1 MPGDVSKS
9 RSARRA
15 LTLAMIVKNEG
26 ERLAECLSS
35 VGPIVDEIVV
45 VDTGSTDNTIE
56 VAQRFEAKT
65 FSYEW
70 SDDFSAARNESLRH
84 ATGDWVIVLDADE
97 IIAPENLPR
106 IREFVDR
113 DEFDAVQFVLA
124 NYTDECQSM
133 WWTPADGSSAAPAR
147 EYSGYIPVPL
157 VRMWRNKAEYR
168 FRGCVHET
176 VVESIREA
184 GGRIAETDIV
194 IHHYGKDS
202 RVPEKSRFYLDL
214 GMRNVADRPNDSKAH
229 YDLAVQLKELDRL
242 DEAESHYRQALSL
255 DPDSSLAQSG
265 LVEVFAHSGRL
276 AEAERILEKMEADG
290 TAPSASVNLAIIRI
304 RRGDLESAMRRLRAA
319 VKRNPAQVVAH
330 IYLGKVHERCGNTQ
344 SAEEAYRVAV
354 EACPGF
360 APAQAALN
368 AFKKRKEARELL
380 ASGDAPGALR
390 LLKDAVNEE
399 PADAMAYAELGPVLI
414 SLGQGEAAYRML
426 LRALESE
433 PRLAVARRKLMEVAG
448 SLSKTEEAERV
459 LAAMESPCVM
469 ERRGG

>member
-1 MPGDVSKS
+1 MPGDASKS
-9 RSARRA
+9 RSARRT
-15 LTLAMIVKNEG
+15 LTLAMIVKDEG

-35 VGPIVDEIVV
+35 AGPIVDEIVV

-133 WWTPADGSSAAPAR
+133 WWTPADESSAPAR

-202 RVPEKSRFYLDL
+202 KVPEKSRFYLNL
-214 GMRNVADRPNDSKAH
+214 GMRNVAERPNDSKAH

-242 DEAESHYRQALSL
+242 DEAESHYRQTLSL

-265 LVEVFAHSGRL
+265 LVEVLARGGRL
-276 AEAERILEKMEADG
+276 AEAETMLEKMERDG
-290 TAPSASVNLAIIRI
+290 AVPNASVNLAAIRI

-330 IYLGKVHERCGNTQ
+330 IYLGKVHERCADMT
-344 SAEEAYRVAV
+344 SAEEAYLRAA

-360 APAQAALN
+360 APAQAALD
-368 AFKKRKEARELL
+368 AFRKRKEARELL
-380 ASGDAPGALR
+380 AAGDAPGALR

-399 PADAMAYAELGPVLI
+399 PADAMAYAELGPVLM

-433 PRLAVARRKLMEVAG
+433 PHLTGAREKLREVAVF
-448 SLSKTEEAERV
+448 LNKTAEAERV
-459 LAAMESPCVM
+459 LSAMESPCVM
-469 ERRGG
+469 ERGSG

>member
-1 MPGDVSKS
+1 MSDDAGKS
-9 RSARRA
+9 RSARRT
-15 LTLAMIVKNEG
+15 LTLAMIAKDEG

-35 VGPIVDEIVV
+35 ASPIIDEIVV

-56 VAQRFEAKT
+56 VARRFDAKT

-84 ATGDWVIVLDADE
+84 ATGDWVMVLDADE
-97 IIAPENLPR
+97 IVTPDDLPR

-124 NYTDECQSM
+124 NYSDECQSM
-133 WWTPADGSSAAPAR
+133 WWTPVDESSAPAR
-147 EYSGYIPVPL
+147 GYSGYIRVPL

-194 IHHYGKDS
+194 IHHYGKNS
-202 RVPEKSRFYLDL
+202 RAPEKSRFYANL
-214 GMRNVADRPNDSKAH
+214 GMRNVSERPNDSKAH

-242 DEAESHYRQALSL
+242 DEAESHYREALSL
-255 DPDSSLAQSG
+255 DPDSSLARSG
-265 LVEVFAHSGRL
+265 LVEVLARGGRL
-276 AEAERILEKMEADG
+276 AEAQTILEKMERDDA
-290 TAPSASVNLAIIRI
+290 APNVSVNLAAIGMK
-304 RRGDLESAMRRLRAA
+304 RGDLESAMERLSAA
-319 VKRNPAQVVAH
+319 VTRNPADVVAR
-330 IYLGKVHERCGNTQ
+330 IYLGKVHERCGDTQ
-344 SAEEAYRVAV
+344 SAEEAYRGAV
-354 EACPGF
+354 EACPAF

-368 AFKKRKEARELL
+368 AFRMRMEASELL
-380 ASGDAPGALR
+380 DAADAPGALR

-399 PADAMAYAELGPVLI
+399 PADAMTYAELGPVLML
-414 SLGQGEAAYRML
+414 LGQGEAAYRML

-433 PRLAVARRKLMEVAG
+433 PRLAVARRKFMEVAE
-448 SLSKTEEAERV
+448 LLNKTEEAEMV
-459 LAAMESPCVM
+459 LAALEGSCVM
-469 ERRGG
+469 ERGGG